1 MLVVGSKALK
11 YNYPN
16 LDKIPK
22 DTDVIGS
29 KEDAQYLIELLN
41 PSSSKEGDGFISLY
55 NIQNKNEIFDTM
67 NVEILLTDNSV
78 ANTLYVEKEKAKYGL
93 KYATPETL
101 FSLKKSHIHFPIKFK
116 KHINDYCFL
125 SEKLNNNDV
134 LKDITKIAFSETED
148 RLGKLKTPSLMK
160 STKSFFGQSTKF
172 VKSYFIHDEMH
183 EMVSHYDEPIY
194 NRMLESKD
202 SVKCLKSLWDN
213 FSYEDKCKC
222 VLEEAYV
229 IALERKVLPALFGAQ
244 PFFTS
249 IESIEWALMR
259 ICTTLCSGWFRQFAT
274 DNYVKIYEM
283 YNRNYVE
290 DFLTKY
296 KLGLIKK
303 IQ

>member
-1 MLVVGSKALK
+1 MLIVGSKALK

-29 KEDAQYLIELLN
+29 KEDALYLIESLK
-41 PSSSKEGDGFISLY
+41 PISFKEGNGIISLY
-55 NIQNKNEIFDTM
+55 NIQNKDEIFDTN
-67 NVEILLTDNSV
+67 NVEVLLTDNSV
-78 ANTLYVEKEKAKYGL
+78 ANTLYIEKAKAKDGI
-93 KYATPETL
+93 KYATPEIL
-101 FSLKKSHIHFPIKFK
+101 FSLKKSHIHFPLKFK

-125 SEKLNNNDV
+125 SNELNSDDV
-134 LKDITKIAFSETED
+134 LKDITKIAFLETEN

-160 STKSFFGQSTKF
+160 TTKSFFGQSTNF

-183 EMVSHYDEPIY
+183 EMVAHYDEPIF
-194 NRMLESKD
+194 NRMLESKN
-202 SVKCLKSLWDN
+202 SVNCLKSLWNN
-213 FSYEDKCKC
+213 FSFEDKCKC

-229 IALERKVLPALFGAQ
+229 IALERKILPSLFGGQ
-244 PFFTS
+244 PFLTS
-249 IESIEWALMR
+249 TESIEWSLMR

-283 YNRNYVE
+283 YNKNYVE

>member
-11 YNYPN
+11 YNYPD
-16 LDKIPK
+16 LDIYPK

-29 KEDAQYLIELLN
+29 REEAKFLIENLN
-41 PSSSKEGDGFISLY
+41 PSSIKEGNGIISLY
-55 NIQNKNEIFDTM
+55 NIMNRNQIFDTR
-67 NVEILLTDNSV
+67 NVEILLTDNSL
-78 ANTLYVEKEKAKYGL
+78 ANSLYIDNEKAKDGL

-101 FSLKKSHIHFPIKFK
+101 FSLKKSHIHFPLKFK
-116 KHINDYCFL
+116 KHIKDYCFL
-125 SEKLNNNDV
+125 SDKLGNNDK

-160 STKSFFGQSTKF
+160 STKKFFGQSTKY

-183 EMVSHYDEPIY
+183 DMVAHYEEPIY
-194 NRMLESKD
+194 HKMLESKD

-229 IALERKVLPALFGAQ
+229 IALERKILPAIFGAQ
-244 PFFTS
+244 TFYTS
-249 IESIEWALMR
+249 TESIEWALMR

-274 DNYVKIYEM
+274 DNYIKIYDM

>member
-11 YNYPN
+11 YNFPQ
-16 LDKIPK
+16 LDKIPN

-29 KEDAQYLIELLN
+29 KDEAQMLIEKLS
-41 PSSSKEGDGFISLY
+41 PSSIKEGDGIISLFG
-55 NIQNKNEIFDTM
+55 IQNTDNIFDTK
-67 NVEILLTDNSV
+67 NVEVLLTNGSI
-78 ANTLYVEKEKAKYGL
+78 AHNLYVEKEKAIKGI
-93 KYATPETL
+93 KFASPETL
-101 FSLKKSHIHFPIKFK
+101 FSLKKSHIHFPLKFK

-125 SEKLNNNDV
+125 CEKLNHIDV

-160 STKSFFGQSTKF
+160 STKNFFGQSTNF

-183 EMVSHYDEPIY
+183 IAMAHYDEPLY

-229 IALERKVLPALFGAQ
+229 IALERKVLPSIFGAQ
-244 PFFTS
+244 KFFTS

-296 KLGLIKK
+296 RDGLIKK

>member
-11 YNYPN
+11 YNYPF
-16 LDKIPK
+16 LDKEPK
-22 DTDVIGS
+22 DTDIIGS
-29 KEDAQYLIELLN
+29 KEDAQYLIEKLK
-41 PSSSKEGDGFISLY
+41 PSSIKEGDGIISLFD
-55 NIQNKNEIFDTM
+55 IKNKDNVFDTK
-67 NVEILLTDNSV
+67 NVEVLLTNDSI
-78 ANTLYVEKEKAKYGL
+78 AKSLYIENEKAKEGI
-93 KYATPETL
+93 KYANPETL
-101 FSLKKSHIHFPIKFK
+101 FSIKKSHIHFPLKFK

-134 LKDITKIAFSETED
+134 LKDITKIAFSETET

-160 STKSFFGQSTKF
+160 STKSFFGQSTNY

-183 EMVSHYDEPIY
+183 EMVAHYNEPIY

-202 SVKCLKSLWDN
+202 SVRCLKSLWDT
-213 FSYEDKCKC
+213 FSFEDKCKC

-229 IALERKVLPALFGAQ
+229 IALERKILPALFGGQ
-244 PFFTS
+244 PFLSS

-274 DNYVKIYEM
+274 DNYLKIHDM

>member
-41 PSSSKEGDGFISLY
+41 PSSSKEGDGIISLY
-55 NIQNKNEIFDTM
+55 DIQNKNEIFDTR

-78 ANTLYVEKEKAKYGL
+78 ANSLYIEKEKAKYDL
-93 KYATPETL
+93 KYASPETL

-134 LKDITKIAFSETED
+134 LKDITKIAFSETES

-183 EMVSHYDEPIY
+183 EMVAHYDKPIY
-194 NRMLESKD
+194 NRMLETKD
-202 SVKCLKSLWDN
+202 SVKCLKPLWDI

-229 IALERKVLPALFGAQ
+229 IALERKVLPALFGGQ

-249 IESIEWALMR
+249 VESIEWALMR